1 MAVTKIKATY
11 SLDVEAVE
19 GLERLAKVWDVPKSE
34 ALRRAIAMAAERCAA
49 GDSRATAL
57 LDEIQRCMGSGPVGS
72 AKDLAERWL
81 AESRAERMASARNRE
96 DRIGRCFTSTRAS

>member
-1 MAVTKIKATY
+1 MAVSKIKATY

-34 ALRRAIAMAAERCAA
+34 ALRRAIAMAAEQCAD
-49 GDSRATAL
+49 GNSQATAL
-57 LDEIQRCMGSGPVGS
+57 LDEIQRCMELGSGGSGSVGS

-81 AESRAERMASARNRE
+81 AESRAERTASARNRE
-96 DRIGRCFTSTRAS
+96 DRIGR